1 MQRIALLTVITL
13 AALLCFGGCAKK
25 AVDATPSP
33 VAPVAAAPSGE
44 AAATAGAEAQSQPVA
59 TAAATLSTQDG
70 SKLETIYFDYD
81 SFTLQPAARQAL
93 ERNAAWMR
101 TNPTVKVTIEGHC
114 DERGSDEYNLAL
126 GDRRARAVKSYLTT
140 LGIDGERLATISY
153 GEERSAVVGHD
164 ETAWSKNRRAEF
176 K

>member
-1 MQRIALLTVITL
+1 M

-25 AVDATPSP
+25 AVDATQSP
-33 VAPVAAAPSGE
+33 AAPVAAAPSGE
-44 AAATAGAEAQSQPVA
+44 TAATAGAEAQSQPA
-59 TAAATLSTQDG
+59 PTSSTATLSTQDG

-101 TNPTVKVTIEGHC
+101 TNPTVKVIIEGHC

-126 GDRRARAVKSYLTT
+126 GERRAMAVKSYLTI
-140 LGIDGERLATISY
+140 LGVDGGRVATISY
-153 GEERSAVVGHD
+153 GEERPAVDGHD
-164 ETAWSKNRRAEF
+164 ETTWSKNRRAEF